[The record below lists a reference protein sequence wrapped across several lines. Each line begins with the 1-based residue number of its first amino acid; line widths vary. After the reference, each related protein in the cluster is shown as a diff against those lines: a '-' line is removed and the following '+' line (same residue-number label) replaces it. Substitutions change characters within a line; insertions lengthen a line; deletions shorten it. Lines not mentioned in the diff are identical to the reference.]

1 MKINFVF
8 FKKTANI
15 LFFFC
20 LLALQNIAFAQ
31 GTTQVVRGK
40 ITDAASKAEVI
51 GATVQVLN
59 MPSQIATVT
68 DVEGKFRLVGVPI
81 GRITLKITYIGYEDI
96 TLKDLIVNA
105 GKEVVLDLSMTES
118 LASLAEVEVVYKR
131 TEDAT
136 VTNNEL
142 ATLSARPFN
151 PSETLKYAG
160 SLGDPSRMAAN
171 FAGVSGANDSRND
184 IVVRGNSPASLLW
197 RIDGVNIP
205 NPNHFGSLG
214 TSGGPVSMLNNNLL
228 AKSDFMTSA
237 FPAEYGNALGSVFDI
252 KLRKGNDEKTEFLG
266 QMAFNGLELGA
277 EGAFSKKSKASYLIN
292 YRYSLFSLMQAA
304 GFKIAGTPEYQDF
317 TAKVDVPV
325 GKKGNFSAWTI
336 YGNSK
341 ITLLAKDVV
350 KSGGTYGGTDNNNRP
365 SFESFIGAVSY
376 EHKFSSKTYA
386 KLTFSGSRTYQRFFS
401 DTVIYKNGDLK
412 QVESESLANEARFIN
427 EKTSLNLAI
436 NHKFNAKHKVVVGG
450 IIDFNSFELFSKDYL
465 PTTKT
470 LRDTKASTNLLQVY
484 AQWKYRITQNLT
496 LNSGVNAMLYALNN
510 SNTVEPRIGLNYA
523 KGKNSISIAYGLHSN
538 LQPILVYFYQNQNP
552 DGSYAQTNRNLGF
565 TRSHHFVVGYE
576 RFLSENLRLK
586 LETYYQS
593 IFDAPIQSYASSYSI
608 LTEGASFAP
617 INTGNLVNKGTGT
630 NYGVEMTLEKTFS
643 KQYFFLLTTSLFN
656 SKYKGSDGIE
666 RNTPFNGGYVVN
678 LLAGK
683 DFKIGKKN
691 NVFTISWK
699 VTTAGGNYITPI
711 DIAASRQQG
720 GAVYDQKN
728 PFSVQNPAYF
738 RTDLKFSLKIN
749 RKKLTHEIAIDLQ
762 NFTGNQN
769 LFQQGYDVRTNQIT
783 NTYQQGFL
791 PIPFYRLTF

>member
-1 MKINFVF
+1 MKTNFVF
-8 FKKTANI
+8 FKKIASI
-15 LFFFC
+15 LLFFC
-20 LLALQNIAFAQ
+20 LLALQNTVFAQ

-118 LASLAEVEVVYKR
+118 FASLAEVEVTYKR

-197 RIDGVNIP
+197 RVDGVNIP

-277 EGAFSKKSKASYLIN
+277 EGPFSKKSKASYLIN
-292 YRYSLFSLMQAA
+292 YRYSLFSLAQAA

-317 TAKVDVPV
+317 TAKIDVPV

-350 KSGGTYGGTDNNNRP
+350 KNGGTYGGTDNNNRP
-365 SFESFIGAVSY
+365 NYETFIGAVSY

-386 KLTFSGSRTYQRFFS
+386 KLTFSGSRTYQGFLS

-450 IIDFNSFELFSKDYL
+450 IIDFNSFELFSKEYL
-465 PTTKT
+465 PITKV

-552 DGSYAQTNRNLGF
+552 DGSYSQTNRNLGF
-565 TRSHHFVVGYE
+565 TRSHHFVLGYE

-593 IFDAPIQSYASSYSI
+593 IFDAPIQSYASTYSI
-608 LTEGASFAP
+608 LTEGANFAFT
-617 INTGNLVNKGTGT
+617 NTGNLVNRGTGT

-643 KQYFFLLTTSLFN
+643 KQYFFLLTTSLFS

-683 DFKIGKKN
+683 DFKIGKKT

-711 DIAASRQQG
+711 DLVASKQQG
-720 GAVYDQKN
+720 GAVYDRKN
-728 PFSVQNPAYF
+728 DFSSQNPAYF
-738 RTDLKFSLKIN
+738 RTDLKFSFKIN
-749 RKKLTHEIAIDLQ
+749 RKKLTHEIALDLQ

-769 LFQQGYDVRTNQIT
+769 LFQQGYDVRTNKIT
-783 NTYQQGFL
+783 NTYQQRFL